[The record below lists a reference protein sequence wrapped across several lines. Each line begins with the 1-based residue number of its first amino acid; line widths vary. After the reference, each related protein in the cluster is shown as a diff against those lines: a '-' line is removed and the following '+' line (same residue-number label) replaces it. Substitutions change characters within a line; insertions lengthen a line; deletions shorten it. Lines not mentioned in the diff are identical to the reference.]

1 MVRAGER
8 GIQPHSVCNYYNSLA
23 SPAGRPANAAE
34 QRCAGTFVH
43 GMQLKSSA
51 ERLTASHD
59 MHPCILCLLV
69 IGGKSPSLRSLA
81 VQGFGSFDP
90 LCLCCVLPRS
100 ASMYR
105 ATQAPGRQAGEEERK
120 APRDP
125 SCEHEPRF
133 PHHREGG
140 LCSCLPPALGTAPYV
155 GRLLGAPYHYS
166 VHDGRSVFPGGRRA
180 SGCRGGR
187 CDAGVFCLLGL
198 VISVRSQQRG
208 QPCQCRH
215 R

>member
-1 MVRAGER
+1 MQEGEEYNFTRYVTITVAKHRLQAACERRRPTVRRYIRPWYAAQILGR
-8 GIQPHSVCNYYNSLA
+8 TSNCFPRYASVYSV
-23 SPAGRPANAAE
+23 SFGDRRKIPKPTKPG
-34 QRCAGTFVH
+34 CAGV
-43 GMQLKSSA
+43 
-51 ERLTASHD
+51 R
-59 MHPCILCLLV
+59 ILRPPLLV
-69 IGGKSPSLRSLA
+69 LRAPALCIYVPSHA
-81 VQGFGSFDP
+81 G
-90 LCLCCVLPRS
+90 
-100 ASMYR
+100 A
-105 ATQAPGRQAGEEERK
+105 RQASWRGRRKK

-125 SCEHEPRF
+125 SCEHEPKF